1 MPYTGKRVKP
11 HMSQG
16 HRLAVRG
23 RGRLPLLLAVSLN
36 AFAGPDPAF
45 PDALQ
50 EIVVTAT
57 KRAENIQQ
65 VPLQITALDGRQLAQ
80 LGVQNPFD
88 LALYTPSLRVESVEG
103 LAQPRFNLRGVG
115 TDEYT
120 PNAQGS
126 VGVYVDEV
134 FLNTTATQGLNMF
147 DLEKVEVLRGPQG
160 TLWGMNTTAGAITFT
175 PRAPTEQP
183 SGYATVSY
191 ANFDSRTVE
200 AAIGG
205 PLVGDE
211 LLGRVSV
218 LYDNFGGYVRNS
230 YLGTIDNSN
239 SQEAVRGQLLWK
251 LGDSGSLKLS
261 GHEANLHQVVP
272 IFHAGYGL
280 DGEDANGIG
289 TSNDRYQV
297 AEDGRGLG
305 ALTSSGGLAKL
316 NWAFPNDWRLT
327 NIAALEQ
334 NTLRGFDDDDATPLA
349 VSNEGQ
355 FSSAQQ
361 ESDELR
367 LTSPDDRPVTFI
379 AGVFGLY
386 EYLKIRYALP
396 QFETNTD
403 SSIITR
409 NYAGFGSATVRF
421 ENRLTAR
428 AGVRYTYENK
438 SIEQFGENY
447 TPSPVDQ
454 YNAGLST
461 TPLVPFLNFDDSRSW
476 KQTTGDVSL
485 DYRIS
490 DSAMLYARVAKGFRG
505 GTYNTAITGPN
516 QQGSV
521 DPETLIDYEIGTKTQ
536 ELDRRVT
543 INAAVFL
550 YEYRDLQVFL
560 LQTIGAELQNAA
572 TARIE
577 GLEFEASASPNEH
590 WLLHLYGS
598 WIDATYTSF
607 PNASVP
613 AALNSG
619 LPVNLSGQ
627 PLERAPKDTAGLSGR
642 YSFPALRG
650 AVSLETDW
658 RYTGKVI
665 FAPWVGSNNLQP
677 VASLAPELQRIFNLT
692 TQNPV
697 TTGNARIA
705 FAAPGGRLEIAA
717 WVKNLTNAQY
727 KTNMFNLV
735 FNRSAGI
742 LWNTPVTYGM
752 TLSLNFGE
760 Q

>member
-1 MPYTGKRVKP
+1 M
-11 HMSQG
+11 
-16 HRLAVRG
+16 
-23 RGRLPLLLAVSLN
+23 
-36 AFAGPDPAF
+36 
-45 PDALQ
+45 
-50 EIVVTAT
+50 
-57 KRAENIQQ
+57 
-65 VPLQITALDGRQLAQ
+65 
-80 LGVQNPFD
+80 
-88 LALYTPSLRVESVEG
+88 
-103 LAQPRFNLRGVG
+103 G